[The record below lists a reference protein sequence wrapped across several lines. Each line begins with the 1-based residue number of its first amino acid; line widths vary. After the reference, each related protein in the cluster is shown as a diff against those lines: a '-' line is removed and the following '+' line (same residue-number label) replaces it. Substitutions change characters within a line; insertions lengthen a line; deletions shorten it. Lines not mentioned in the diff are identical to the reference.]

1 MQRKGVSERRRCG
14 LYSLMIYTFS
24 AESKIR
30 LDFLLRQ
37 KLPAAVKSGGFS
49 NSKIRRL
56 IIAGAVS
63 VNGRE
68 IRRPAYEV
76 LPGGNVAVDFEEER
90 FFYEK
95 KPDDIQ
101 FELSEKNVLFEDEFL
116 ILVNKPAF
124 FPVEKTVIGPQKR
137 DCLHD
142 ALVRWL
148 WSRSPSLRNPPY
160 VGIMHRLDRGTSGVI
175 LFTKQRC
182 VNAAVHDLFESGT
195 IEKTYYALCR
205 GKNGGRVRKPRF
217 TVESYIGRISPRSAP
232 CKWGAVSESKG
243 GLYSKT
249 EFSLLG
255 ETVVSGEKCSA
266 VEARLF
272 TGRTHQIRVHL
283 SGSGFPVVGDELY
296 GGIPA
301 ERLMLHSS
309 CLSFVHPVTQV
320 RLRIEAPCDF
330 LPSALT
336 QSARV

>member
-1 MQRKGVSERRRCG
+1 
-14 LYSLMIYTFS
+14 MIYTLS

-68 IRRPAYEV
+68 IRRPAYDV
-76 LPGGNVAVDFEEER
+76 FPGGTVAVDFDENK

-95 KPDDIQ
+95 TPDDIQ
-101 FELSEKNVLFEDEFL
+101 FELTEKDVLFEDDFL

-124 FPVEKTVIGPQKR
+124 FPVEQTIVGAQKR
-137 DCLHD
+137 NCLHD
-142 ALVRWL
+142 EVVRYL
-148 WSRSPSLRNPPY
+148 WARSPSLRNPPY

-182 VNAAVHDLFESGT
+182 VNGAVHDLFESRN
-195 IEKTYYALCR
+195 IEKVYYALCR
-205 GKNGGRVRKPRF
+205 GKNGGLVRQQQF
-217 TVESYIGRISPRSAP
+217 TMETYIGRISPKSAP
-232 CKWGAVSESKG
+232 CKWGEVSELKG

-283 SGSGFPVVGDELY
+283 SGIGFPIVGDELY
-296 GGIPA
+296 GDIPA
-301 ERLMLHSS
+301 QRLMLHAAR
-309 CLSFVHPVTQV
+309 LSFTHPVTHD
-320 RLRIEAPCDF
+320 RLCIEAPCDF
-330 LPSALT
+330 LDSSVLKMH
-336 QSARV
+336 